1 MVTGPVGPVFLPL
14 IIALGL
20 VLLIAC
26 ANVANLLIARCMAR
40 QHEFAVRAAIGA
52 NGSRLARQLIVEG
65 AALSVLGCAF
75 GFALAYFGL
84 LAVHKLIPRSQ
95 EILLHWDRDHHS
107 RRHRDSHDDAQILF
121 RHYDESNGLCG
132 FRGPFDQ
139 DRHYGLTDSAT
150 ERVVAFRK
158 TETAFLAST
167 QRFSRICNT
176 VVWQRS
182 SFQAEATR
190 RRLSCIIS
198 QNAAVFYQ

>member
-84 LAVHKLIPRSQ
+84 LAVHKLPPDTIPRSQ
-95 EILLHWDRDHHS
+95 
-107 RRHRDSHDDAQILF
+107 
-121 RHYDESNGLCG
+121 
-132 FRGPFDQ
+132 
-139 DRHYGLTDSAT
+139 
-150 ERVVAFRK
+150 
-158 TETAFLAST
+158 
-167 QRFSRICNT
+167 
-176 VVWQRS
+176 
-182 SFQAEATR
+182 
-190 RRLSCIIS
+190 
-198 QNAAVFYQ
+198 